1 MIQKI
6 SKVAMLVLLAACLV
20 VPVLTTNKDDQIFSD
35 ADNRYLMAL
44 PERAD
49 FDSDQEYHDQLEE
62 YLQDRISDRAQL
74 LSLYGAFNNV
84 AFRY

>member
-49 FDSDQEYHDQLEE
+49 FDTDQ
-62 YLQDRISDRAQL
+62 
-74 LSLYGAFNNV
+74 
-84 AFRY
+84 